1 MALPLLVL
9 LACGDD
15 PAPALDEGPTLART
29 EVPRLEVR
37 EPVRATFLGDVDR
50 VDVGGEVARGSGRIV
65 ALTVNGHYVDVPAE
79 GGAFSDAIPVAPGI
93 AILGSRVETDDEERA
108 VDGRA
113 VMVGPV
119 HEPGER
125 LAGTVKVQLG
135 PELLDDD
142 DPDVDDVATL
152 AETMLSDPALARSF
166 VGMTQTTDYYEL
178 VVTDADFG
186 AADVDVVPESGA
198 LALSLTVADVDVD
211 FTAEGN
217 DWWSGWYSADGTATA
232 TAAVV
237 DVTLAV
243 STEDGAI
250 VVSPTSTTVT
260 LQGFAL
266 TVSNFPDS
274 LEDELAAWTKED
286 LEAEMAAQ
294 VQAQVG
300 DLVGEYL
307 GAFSVDQEMAGMRV
321 RMELASARV
330 ATWGVGLGMDAWVS
344 GPSNFPLPQGAGSLA
359 TDGAGPAFPLAD
371 AAPFALAADDD
382 FLNQLLF
389 HVWAAGSLTG
399 IHFGAT
405 EMTALAGEIPAP
417 LGPVSEVNVRLDL
430 PAVVGDATWADQQFD
445 LALGEL
451 RLAVTREDGVVTDAS
466 INVRTGGTL
475 SITDAG
481 ELAFAL
487 DNRPAYMTLEV
498 GIERAP
504 DKLDP
509 GDMAALVRLS
519 VPPLLGTLGLFL
531 PAFPVPSVPLDTFGD
546 AFAGQ
551 ELRIAEPAVR
561 FDEGWLL
568 LEGSLTAE

>member
-1 MALPLLVL
+1 MALLLL
-9 LACGDD
+9 GLMACGDD

-29 EVPRLEVR
+29 EVPSLAVR
-37 EPVRATFLGDVDR
+37 EPARGAFVGDVDR
-50 VDVGGEVARGSGRIV
+50 VRVSGEVAQGSGRIV
-65 ALTVNGHYVDVPAE
+65 SLTVGGHYVDVPAE
-79 GGAFSDAIPVAPGI
+79 GGAFSDEIPVSPGI

-119 HEPGER
+119 HAPGER
-125 LAGTVKVQLG
+125 LEGTVKVQLG
-135 PELLDDD
+135 PEVLDDD
-142 DPDVDDVATL
+142 NPDVDDVATL

-166 VGMTQTTDYYEL
+166 VGMTMPTEYYAL
-178 VVTDADFG
+178 TVTGATFG
-186 AADVDVVPESGA
+186 AAEVDIVPQSGT
-198 LALSLTVADVDVD
+198 LALSLTIRDIWADFDVAGVDWYDWLSTTGSTWADAAVIDVD
-211 FTAEGN
+211 
-217 DWWSGWYSADGTATA
+217 
-232 TAAVV
+232 
-237 DVTLAV
+237 LAV

-250 VVSPTSTTVT
+250 VVTPTSTTVT
-260 LQGFAL
+260 LQGFGV
-266 TVSNFPDS
+266 TVDWFPDS
-274 LEDELAAWTKED
+274 LEDNLASWTQED

-294 VQAQVG
+294 VEAQVG
-300 DLVGEYL
+300 ELVGEYL
-307 GAFSVDQEMAGMRV
+307 GAFSFDDELAGLRV
-321 RMELASARV
+321 RMELSSARV
-330 ATWGVGLGMDAWVS
+330 STWGVGLGMDAWVS
-344 GPSNFPLPQGAGSLA
+344 GESAFALPEGAGSLA
-359 TDGAGPAFPLAD
+359 TDGVGPAFPLSED
-371 AAPFALAADDD
+371 VPFVMATDDD

-389 HVWAAGSLTG
+389 HMWSGGSLSD

-417 LGPVSEVNVRLDL
+417 LGPVAEVDVSLDL
-430 PAVVGDATWADQQFD
+430 PAVVADATWEDQQFD
-445 LALGEL
+445 LSLGEL

-475 SITDAG
+475 SFSDAG
-481 ELAFAL
+481 ELAFTL

-519 VPPLLGTLGLFL
+519 VPPLFGTLGLFL
-531 PAFPVPSVPLDTFGD
+531 PTFPVPSVPLDSFGD

-551 ELRIAEPAVR
+551 ELRIADPQVR
-561 FDEGWLL
+561 FSDGWLL